1 MFINKF
7 MNKKKFSLDNTN
19 KEKTLWLN
27 KKLPKQNS
35 PLRIGSLFSG
45 IGAFEQ
51 ALSKLNIKYEIIF
64 ASDNDPF
71 VKQSYFANY
80 KIKENCWF
88 DDVQKIKGPKFKN
101 RIDLLVGGAPCQS
114 FSMIGKRMGLNDDR
128 GNLSLHFIKKINEIK
143 PKIFIFENVKA
154 IMNVDNGLA
163 WKTLITLFNKTGYSI
178 HYNLLNAKNFGIPQN
193 RERLFLIGFKNNYE
207 FKFPKEIILK
217 NTMQDFLEDN
227 HDETFNLPPKGVAF
241 VTKEKNI
248 KKKYTQIDGKIALC
262 QKRNQQFNWHG
273 DFVKT
278 KNQELKKYILSEKV
292 KKYVLSSGTKNF
304 YSKPEIDLKIARPL
318 ISTMHKMHRSGVDN
332 YVSVNKEKIRK
343 LTPRECLRLMGFPD
357 SFKQVVSNTQ
367 MYRQAGN
374 SIVVN
379 KIVALF
385 KAMKITK
392 FT

>member
-1 MFINKF
+1 

>member
-1 MFINKF
+1 

-19 KEKTLWLN
+19 KEKTLWVN

-35 PLRIGSLFSG
+35 PLRVGSLFSG

-51 ALSKLNIKYEIIF
+51 ALSKLNVKYEIIF

-217 NTMQDFLEDN
+217 NTMQDFLENN
-227 HDETFNLPPKGVAF
+227 HDESFNLPPKGVAF

-318 ISTMHKMHRSGVDN
+318 VSTMHKMHRSGVDN
-332 YVSVNKEKIRK
+332 YVSVDKEKIRK

>member
-1 MFINKF
+1 MQ
-7 MNKKKFSLDNTN
+7 KKKIFYSN
-19 KEKTLWLN
+19 KEKALWMN
-27 KKLPKQNS
+27 KKLPKPNS
-35 PLRIGSLFSG
+35 PLRVGSLFSG

-51 ALSKLNIKYEIIF
+51 ALKILNVKYKTVF

-80 KIKENCWF
+80 GISENCWF
-88 DDVQKIKGPKFKN
+88 DDVQKINGLKFKN
-101 RIDLLVGGAPCQS
+101 KIDLLVGGAPCQS
-114 FSMIGKRMGLNDDR
+114 FSMIGKRKGLNDDR

-154 IMNVDNGLA
+154 IMNVDNGLT
-163 WKTLITLFNKTGYSI
+163 WKTLITLFNKTGYNI
-178 HYNLLNAKNFGIPQN
+178 HYDLLNAKNFGIPQN

-207 FKFPKEIILK
+207 FKFPRETVLK
-217 NTMQDFLEDN
+217 KTMQDLLEDN
-227 HDETFNLPPKGVAF
+227 YDESFNLPPKGVAF

-248 KKKYTQIDGKIALC
+248 KKRYTQINGEIALC

-273 DFVKT
+273 DFIKT
-278 KNQELKKYILSEKV
+278 EKKKLSKYILSEKV
-292 KKYVLSSGTKNF
+292 KKYVLSTGTKNF

-318 ISTMHKMHRSGVDN
+318 VSTMHKMHRSGVDN
-332 YVSVNKEKIRK
+332 YVSVNKEMIRK

-357 SFKQVVSNTQ
+357 NFKQVVSNTQ

-379 KIVALF
+379 KIVALY
-385 KAMKITK
+385 KTMQITK
-392 FT
+392 FTKKNK